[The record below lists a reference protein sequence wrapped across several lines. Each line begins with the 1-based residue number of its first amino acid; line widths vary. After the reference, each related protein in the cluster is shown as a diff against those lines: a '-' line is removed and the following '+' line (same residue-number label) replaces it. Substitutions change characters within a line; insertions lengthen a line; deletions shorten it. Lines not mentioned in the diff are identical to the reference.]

1 MWLWKKIYEINNI
14 KLEDAV
20 FVETEEITT
29 QLKISRN
36 DYINEAVHIYNT
48 LNKRRILKKQLAKES
63 ILTSK
68 VSIELLREFEKLMD
82 EYEAIWFCLADLNPS
97 IGTEP
102 GKKRPVVIV
111 QTDLLN
117 ETHLSTLICP
127 ITSNVQQE
135 IELLRVH
142 LKKGQ
147 LDKLSDVLVD
157 QLRAIDNKRF
167 ISKLGKLNREQI
179 QQLKSNLKI
188 VLDQ

>member
-1 MWLWKKIYEINNI
+1 M
-14 KLEDAV
+14 
-20 FVETEEITT
+20 
-29 QLKISRN
+29 
-36 DYINEAVHIYNT
+36 
-48 LNKRRILKKQLAKES
+48 
-63 ILTSK
+63 
-68 VSIELLREFEKLMD
+68 
-82 EYEAIWFCLADLNPS
+82 ADLNPS

-147 LDKLSDVLVD
+147 LDKLSNVLVD